1 MIKSSLRA
9 VLCTTVVAMLTFVV
23 GCQDPIERE
32 NISKYDVIGHKWHL
46 TKFVDIANN
55 NQKLPLQNSEN
66 VYWIKFIDD
75 EKFEGHSYSNNING
89 YYRMEIDTRSLSFIN
104 IGGTEMYELYDGD
117 KFLNYM
123 SLVQNFHVS
132 GDTLRLLYNNRMNY
146 LQFEKLD

>member
-32 NISKYDVIGHKWHL
+32 NISKYYVIGHKWHL

-104 IGGTEMYELYDGD
+104 IGGAEMYELYDGD

>member
-32 NISKYDVIGHKWHL
+32 NISKYDVIDHKWHL

-55 NQKLPLQNSEN
+55 NEKLPLQNSEN
-66 VYWIKFIDD
+66 VYWIKFIND
-75 EKFEGHSYSNNING
+75 EEFEGHSYSNNIG
-89 YYRMEIDTRSLSFIN
+89 GSYRMDVDTRSLSFLN
-104 IGGTEMYELYDGD
+104 IEGSAMYELYDGD
-117 KFLNYM
+117 KFLNLL
-123 SLVQNFHVS
+123 SVVQNFHVS

>member
-66 VYWIKFIDD
+66 VKAIHIPT
-75 EKFEGHSYSNNING
+75 I
-89 YYRMEIDTRSLSFIN
+89 
-104 IGGTEMYELYDGD
+104 
-117 KFLNYM
+117 
-123 SLVQNFHVS
+123 
-132 GDTLRLLYNNRMNY
+132 
-146 LQFEKLD
+146 

>member
-104 IGGTEMYELYDGD
+104 IGGAEMYELYDGD